1 MNKTVPLKGLSALE
15 TKKKTC
21 ILFFSLLRRG
31 IMEPSISERASFFF
45 LRPHLF
51 VMRVSCCFK
60 NSNHLCILNRTSR
73 RHVCRRLVF
82 FILCLLS
89 LRRKSTLRPERIFFF
104 EILHVCRVQ
113 KTLRDEHQIYFRSL
127 I

>member
-82 FILCLLS
+82 LYFVCFPS
-89 LRRKSTLRPERIFFF
+89 VENQHCAQKEFFF
-104 EILHVCRVQ
+104 SRFYTCAESRRLLEMNTRFISEV
-113 KTLRDEHQIYFRSL
+113 
-127 I
+127 